1 MFGRDI
7 SDPVLAALAVLTVA
21 VAILAQAVQLM
32 KFEVDS
38 EDAAFIRSHA
48 HRR

>member
-7 SDPVLAALAVLTVA
+7 SDPVLAVLTVA